1 MERRRNPS
9 AWSTL
14 HRKFLRIFKIRSGSF
29 RQECLHHTV
38 YWSRHPNWRFVW
50 GVSSQSSEIQQS
62 WLGGRPAQP
71 DHWEEKSRVFSLHW
85 HLKPTGEPVS
95 PLSPLLS
102 VFIAPLQV
110 YLVVGGETTGS
121 NYLDSAE
128 ILVEGTYAWTAVSS
142 LPQKFWKMRLVSL
155 NNIPYM
161 FG

>member
-1 MERRRNPS
+1 MEQRKNPS
-9 AWSTL
+9 ARSTL
-14 HRKFLRIFKIRSGSF
+14 HRECFRIIKIRSEYF
-29 RQECLHHTV
+29 LQECLHHTV
-38 YWSRHPNWRFVW
+38 CWSLHPNWRSVW
-50 GVSSQSSEIQQS
+50 GVSSESGEIQQS
-62 WLGGRPAQP
+62 WLGWRPAQP
-71 DHWEEKSRVFSLHW
+71 DNWEEKSRVFSLHW